1 MRLPIA
7 TDQVIDAP
15 TRHDGATSNPF
26 TLDNPHVLH
35 RADTLCDVLCAYFT
49 SSREQMS
56 IPARIMMIADIF
68 EALTA
73 RDRPYK
79 ARKKLSEC
87 IDIMARMSREHH
99 IDPDLFELFLTSGVY
114 HAYADIFLLPEQID
128 EIDVARHLGQL
139 HPPEAAVA

>member
-1 MRLPIA
+1 MA
-7 TDQVIDAP
+7 V
-15 TRHDGATSNPF
+15 
-26 TLDNPHVLH
+26 
-35 RADTLCDVLCAYFT
+35 
-49 SSREQMS
+49 
-56 IPARIMMIADIF
+56 ADIF

-87 IDIMARMSREHH
+87 IDIMASMSRGHH

-128 EIDVARHLGQL
+128 EIDVGRYLGTL
-139 HPPEAAVA
+139 HPPEVAVA